1 MSSGTSQV
9 GRPDNSA
16 DGLLPGQS
24 PHPAQLAE
32 PVLPC
37 RGQEDARPS
46 PAGAGRHGQRAVKH
60 AGLSFLPLTPM
71 HAAKDILTGRE
82 SDVPRA
88 FGHVKTGAEPLAS
101 VHRSMTMLSSIV
113 AKIVV
118 NILPKRP
125 LKFLYQAPL

>member
-16 DGLLPGQS
+16 DGLLPGQR
-24 PHPAQLAE
+24 PAQLAE

-37 RGQEDARPS
+37 RGQEDGSPS

-71 HAAKDILTGRE
+71 HAAKDILTERK

-88 FGHVKTGAEPLAS
+88 FGRVKTGAEPLTS

-113 AKIVV
+113 AKIVM

-125 LKFLYQAPL
+125 RKFLYQAPL